1 MAPTPPN
8 TPIRPQSASTNTRAA
23 AQIEPDQEILAQLR
37 VAATKEREIQIISA
51 TIEVHAAAPAWSLQH
66 DIVLYK
72 ERYYI
77 LVTSPLLQDLL
88 ESLGTTS
95 PHLLAI
101 GLHTATSTPTTQAF
115 PSSILLFEEW
125 PQRKLPSAMIV
136 FFDNNGQQFLSHR
149 GHLHR

>member
-8 TPIRPQSASTNTRAA
+8 TPIRPQSAITNTRAA

-66 DIVLYK
+66 GIIRYN

-77 LVTSPLLQDLL
+77 PVTSPLL
-88 ESLGTTS
+88 
-95 PHLLAI
+95 
-101 GLHTATSTPTTQAF
+101 
-115 PSSILLFEEW
+115 
-125 PQRKLPSAMIV
+125 
-136 FFDNNGQQFLSHR
+136 
-149 GHLHR
+149 